1 MLVQTIASVSR
12 RRPILWAGEVAV
24 NYLTGIG
31 LAQLHGIL
39 YSEILKPQCW
49 PEYNSNTEDGGDISA
64 VSEWLQ
70 ESEESQN
77 QETV

>member
-39 YSEILKPQCW
+39 YSEILLLELSCIYSSSKKK
-49 PEYNSNTEDGGDISA
+49 YNISCGQSPHSFS
-64 VSEWLQ
+64 VSLQ
-70 ESEESQN
+70 SE
-77 QETV
+77 